1 MTLASFS
8 AFSAVKGF
16 KNPLTDIRTIDT
28 PNTPVPAL
36 ALLGDSEYSVMVTSA
51 GGGVSRAGAMMV
63 NRWRNDATRDA
74 HGQWCYLKNVTTGEA
89 WSAGHNPVAAP
100 FASYEAELSST
111 CARFRRRD
119 GAIGTLMEIVVL
131 PDGGG
136 EARRVTLT
144 NHSKKQVE
152 LELTSYQEV
161 VLATAVSDRGHRAF
175 GNLFVQTE
183 WLPESNAILAMRR
196 PRSAADKPSWCGH
209 ALAVTGVAVV
219 SCETDRARFIGR
231 GRSPRNPTAMA
242 KHGQLS
248 GSAGAVLDPVLS
260 LRATMHVGA
269 GETAVCVLSTFVADD
284 REGIL
289 THASSCSDIAEMQK
303 AVAAALEQGDP
314 AARDLGIDAAR
325 ASELQM
331 LASELIYGTG
341 QLPKG
346 TRTDLMS
353 IGPSGDYPIVLARID
368 DPGDLDA
375 VKDLVEMRGYW
386 ARKGIMS
393 DSVVLCGDAAIRDHL
408 QDALQGQD
416 GIFVVDGT
424 TLSPQAVELL
434 DSVARLRMRSN
445 D

>member
-1 MTLASFS
+1 M
-8 AFSAVKGF
+8 
-16 KNPLTDIRTIDT
+16 
-28 PNTPVPAL
+28 PAL
-36 ALLGDSEYSVMVTSA
+36 ALLGDTGYSVMVTSG
-51 GGGVSRAGAMMV
+51 GGGVSRSGAMVV

-74 HGQWCYLKNVTTGEA
+74 HGQWCYLKNVTTGET
-89 WSAGHNPVAAP
+89 WSAGHNPVGSP
-100 FASYEAELSST
+100 FVSYEVELSGT

-119 GAIGTLMEIVVL
+119 GAIETLTEIVVL
-131 PDGGG
+131 PDGSG
-136 EARRVTLT
+136 EARRVSIT
-144 NHSKKQVE
+144 NHSKKLVE

-183 WLPESNAILAMRR
+183 WLAEHNAILAMRR

-209 ALAVTGVAVV
+209 AFAATAAAVV

-231 GRSPRNPTAMA
+231 GRSPRNPIAMA

-260 LRATMHVGA
+260 LRATLQVGA

-284 REGIL
+284 REGTL
-289 THASSCSDIAEMQK
+289 KRVRSCSDIVEMQK
-303 AVAAALEQGDP
+303 AIAVALEQGDP
-314 AARDLGIDAAR
+314 AARDLGIDAVR
-325 ASELQM
+325 VSELQM

-341 QLPKG
+341 RIPQG
-346 TRTDLMS
+346 TREDLMS
-353 IGPSGDYPIVLARID
+353 IGPSGDYPIVLVRID
-368 DPGDLDA
+368 DSGDLDA

-386 ARKGIMS
+386 ARKGIAS
-393 DSVVLCGDAAIRDHL
+393 DSVVLCGDTAIRNHL

-424 TLSPQAVELL
+424 TLSPEAVELL
-434 DSVARLRMRSN
+434 DAVARIRMRPN